1 MKAVRLPPVLLII
14 MIMLF
19 TLPGPASAS
28 GVGGTAR
35 LEALDGG
42 FDWVGPSEGLQAS
55 GKNDALFQLELSA
68 PGRTITGIEIKDP
81 AGRYAVWDTFPGNRT
96 WLAAVSRE
104 NQPLNR
110 PDGSVLI
117 PLGQGT
123 EILELRVED
132 NGAVKGGRAKF
143 LVTVFFADGFRATF
157 PVATG
162 TAMQTGGAP
171 AAGTGPSWLPSGT
184 YSVQT
189 FGGREWRSDWTLSVQ
204 GNQVGGSSKWVCCP
218 GPRNDPLQGM
228 LQGDFLIITRD
239 CSGQGH
245 QGPCRQVYTGQR
257 VNSGEVKGSFTLNGR
272 QVGQWTMHL
281 PAINTAGAPST
292 PTAASAPPSG
302 YLVEVTAKDIFIDQG
317 SSHGVKAGDRFT
329 VLDSQ
334 GRGLATLTVRKAYG
348 QVALMALDQGLRSAL
363 AVGQQ
368 VARASA
374 GAPAVAAMP
383 AAQPSSQP
391 IAPPPPPQ
399 QAVVAA
405 PAPAPAQGGLK
416 IGVLPAI
423 MEARGSL
430 IGLSSDGLPA
440 QAVARALN
448 VYRPLAAI
456 ALSPE
461 QARNLYQAEGA
472 ALESAMERLGLDA
485 IIKWGVSQQEY
496 DERATVFV
504 VVFRRG
510 QVDEPKSMESLVDAD
525 QVSKRF
531 GRLVTRLVGEGLGYI

>member
-1 MKAVRLPPVLLII
+1 MKVARPLPPFLII
-14 MIMLF
+14 LVMLF
-19 TLPGPASAS
+19 ALPNPAPAD

-42 FDWVGPSEGLQAS
+42 FDWVGPRKSLQPN
-55 GKNDALFQLELSA
+55 GKNDALFQLELTA
-68 PGRTITGIEIKDP
+68 PGRTITGIELKDP
-81 AGRYAVWDTFPGNRT
+81 AGRYAVWDTFPDNPH
-96 WLAAVSRE
+96 WLVAVSRE

-162 TAMQTGGAP
+162 PAMKTGGAP
-171 AAGTGPSWLPSGT
+171 SAGPGPSWLPSGT

-204 GNQVGGSSKWVCCP
+204 GSQVGGSSKWVCCP

-228 LQGDFLIITRD
+228 LQGEFLIITRD
-239 CSGQGH
+239 CSGQGY

-257 VNSGEVKGSFTLNGR
+257 VNTGEVKGSFTLNGR
-272 QVGQWTMHL
+272 KAGNWTLHL
-281 PAINTAGAPST
+281 PAISSAPAAA
-292 PTAASAPPSG
+292 TAAAPAPASG

-329 VLDSQ
+329 VLDAQ

-348 QVALMALDQGLRSAL
+348 QVSLMALAQGRRSAL

-368 VARASA
+368 VARAA
-374 GAPAVAAMP
+374 GGAPP
-383 AAQPSSQP
+383 AAQPTSQP
-391 IAPPPPPQ
+391 IAPPPPPPQ
-399 QAVVAA
+399 QPVVAA
-405 PAPAPAQGGLK
+405 PVPTPAQGSLK

-430 IGLSSDGLPA
+430 IGLSSDALPA

-448 VYRPLAAI
+448 VYRPLAAR

-472 ALESAMERLGLDA
+472 ALELAMERLGLDA
-485 IIKWGVSQQEY
+485 IIKWGISQQEY

-510 QVDEPKSMESLVDAD
+510 QVDEPKSLEALVDAD
-525 QVSKRF
+525 HVPKRF
-531 GRLVTRLVGEGLGYI
+531 SRLVTRLVGEGLGYI